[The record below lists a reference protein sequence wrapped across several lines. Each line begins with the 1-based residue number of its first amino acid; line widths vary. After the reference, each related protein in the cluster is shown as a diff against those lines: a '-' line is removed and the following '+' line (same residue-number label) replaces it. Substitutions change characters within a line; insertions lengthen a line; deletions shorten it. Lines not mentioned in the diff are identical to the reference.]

1 MKIANY
7 KKAVL
12 TVLDEKFRSKLES
25 TDERS
30 KGFTY
35 EITADIELISNIL
48 SEAEKTTEDMGER
61 LYKGIQYSLTKSFKA
76 VCLQKDILGET
87 KAYSSG
93 RKDAVA
99 LCKQI
104 CKRTWSMK
112 GNGEI

>member
-1 MKIANY
+1 MA
-7 KKAVL
+7 KAVPFL
-12 TVLDEKFRSKLES
+12 F
-25 TDERS
+25 
-30 KGFTY
+30 
-35 EITADIELISNIL
+35 IL
-48 SEAEKTTEDMGER
+48 RIDLYTRYMSER

-93 RKDAVA
+93 RKDAVV